1 VHFRAT
7 SSTRLAR
14 QRNSAAS
21 STELLA
27 CVHVTCRRAEALTRL
42 LLIASPTR
50 SILFEQVQRRVDL
63 RYEAPDFIALVR
75 AGVFLE
81 PFQEPLLSRK
91 EFCNSCHRA
100 NAGSRMNNF
109 PGARLFRWVT

>member
-1 VHFRAT
+1 
-7 SSTRLAR
+7 
-14 QRNSAAS
+14 
-21 STELLA
+21 
-27 CVHVTCRRAEALTRL
+27 
-42 LLIASPTR
+42 LLIASPAR

-63 RYEAPDFIALVR
+63 RHEALNFIALVR

-100 NAGSRMNNF
+100 NAASAMKS
-109 PGARLFRWVT
+109 GAS

>member
-1 VHFRAT
+1 V
-7 SSTRLAR
+7 R

-27 CVHVTCRRAEALTRL
+27 CIHVTCRRAEALTRL
-42 LLIASPTR
+42 LLIASPAR

-63 RYEAPDFIALVR
+63 RHEALNFIALVR

-91 EFCNSCHRA
+91 EFCNSYHA
-100 NAGSRMNNF
+100 QTPGVAGTTF
-109 PGARLFRWVT
+109 QAHG